1 MGTRETLDALAR
13 LLEYPGPDYRNDARV
28 CLRTAPAELLPLL
41 EPFVEHVDALSVE
54 ELQELFIQTFDLNPV
69 CSLEIGWHLFGE
81 NYDRGL
87 LLVRM
92 RQQLRTHG
100 LEEST
105 ELPDHLTHALRLVG
119 RMERKRAADFSAAVL
134 LPSLEKMLASFSG
147 KKNPFGNLLLAARGV
162 VRAEFPEIP
171 ALPEQTQPAL
181 RVLA

>member
-1 MGTRETLDALAR
+1 METRETLDALAR
-13 LLEYPGPDYRNDARV
+13 LLEYPGPDYRNEARS
-28 CLRTAPAELLPLL
+28 CLRTAPDQLVPLL
-41 EPFVEHVDALSVE
+41 SPFVEHVDMLSAE

-87 LLVRM
+87 MLVRM
-92 RQQLRTHG
+92 RQELRAHG

-119 RMERKRAADFSAAVL
+119 RMERARAADFAAAVL
-134 LPSLEKMLASFSG
+134 LPALQKMLPAFAG
-147 KKNPFGNLLLAARGV
+147 KQNPFGNILLAAKNALQ
-162 VRAEFPEIP
+162 AEFPEIP